1 VAAHVSTASGQVI
14 RLTEGSHLVFG
25 RGPEVDLA
33 ITAGRGLSRRAGVI
47 RTTPEGAW
55 VANIS
60 RTHAIYVAGDGYRIR
75 LPRMEAD
82 GDPAG
87 GWLIHEGTAMVGSR
101 TMMDDGLQLAITVPG
116 RHRRPAAVVGVA
128 SQEPTDGDS
137 TLLPFYLDPMTK
149 LFLVA
154 LMWCRPWLLD
164 PSAAS
169 PLPRTPEIAR
179 AALEVTGAHHE
190 LDRFDTDSEFR
201 DRLSA
206 RVAEHIKVLRRKIT
220 ERGLAA
226 ADVRVSDE
234 VAVRVLIEH
243 GVVAAGDLRLLADPA
258 WCSRQEDLWWTRE
271 LGRATRR
278 WPAGWRP
285 AARARGNRRLGPGR
299 VDEEVDIDTAPVG
312 SSDHHLVRPRRK
324 LPGTEDVALV
334 DAVAE
339 GSVQV
344 GKRPLRR
351 EAGEARTDEL
361 DRDRRV
367 GNVAVAVDHVHGV
380 TVAKRLANAD
390 LRCAAGRP
398 GRAGRLGPGPGGGR
412 GGRWL
417 RGRPAKP
424 EARADSP
431 RHQ

>member
-1 VAAHVSTASGQVI
+1 MAAHVSTASGQVI

-55 VANIS
+55 IANIS
-60 RTHAIYVAGDGYRIR
+60 RTHALYVAGDGYRIR
-75 LPRMEAD
+75 LPRAEGD

-101 TMMDDGLQLAITVPG
+101 AMMDDGLQLAITVPG
-116 RHRRPAAVVGVA
+116 RHRRPSGALAAVP
-128 SQEPTDGDS
+128 SPSPEPADADS
-137 TLLPFYLDPMTK
+137 TLLPLYLDPMTK

-190 LDRFDTDSEFR
+190 LERFDGNPEFR

-206 RVAEHIKVLRRKIT
+206 RVAEHLKVLRRKIAD
-220 ERGLAA
+220 RGLAGP
-226 ADVRVSDE
+226 DVRLSDE

-243 GVVAAGDLRLLADPA
+243 GVVSAGDLRLLADPA

-271 LGRATRR
+271 LR
-278 WPAGWRP
+278 RP
-285 AARARGNRRLGPGR
+285 AARLLAGRRRARRRRAPRHLLEGGLGVEA
-299 VDEEVDIDTAPVG
+299 VDLERGVG
-312 SSDHHLVRPRRK
+312 ADAARRGDHHLVGFRRDR
-324 LPGTEDVALV
+324 LSVEEDVTLVDHVVERPLLVRRRVLGGGDAVHRDGDRRLGHEADAVDDELGVAIAEGLV
-334 DAVAE
+334 DAD
-339 GSVQV
+339 
-344 GKRPLRR
+344 LRR
-351 EAGEARTDEL
+351 AFDGGVQAAR
-361 DRDRRV
+361 RR
-367 GNVAVAVDHVHGV
+367 H
-380 TVAKRLANAD
+380 R
-390 LRCAAGRP
+390 
-398 GRAGRLGPGPGGGR
+398 R
-412 GGRWL
+412 G
-417 RGRPAKP
+417 
-424 EARADSP
+424 
-431 RHQ
+431 